1 LIIGDLH
8 IGWEAS
14 LKEHGVHIPSQTPR
28 LLERLKDI
36 VKIVDP
42 VRIVILGD
50 IKHSIA
56 KMRYMDWHD
65 IPPFFECLTRLVK
78 EVWVVPGNHDGNL
91 EALVSESVKILPVS
105 GLTYDNELGI
115 IHGHAWPKP
124 EILGCNNIIM
134 GHLHPMITLIDA
146 LGFVTTHQVWL
157 RTDSDG
163 EALARGLLKNLHIR
177 IEDDARVTIKKHFNV
192 ILGNPRCTILPSF
205 NNLLSGQAINRN
217 FADTDSRESYL
228 GPMLK
233 SGGIDLRNG
242 DVYLLDG
249 SYLGKLSLLQQ
260 LP

>member
-1 LIIGDLH
+1 MIIGDLH

-14 LKEHGVHIPSQTPR
+14 LKELGVHIPSQTPR

-42 VRIVILGD
+42 ARIIILGD

-56 KMRYMDWHD
+56 KMRSTDWHD
-65 IPPFFECLTRLVK
+65 VPLFFEALSRLVK
-78 EVWVVPGNHDGNL
+78 EVWVVLGNHDGNL

-105 GLTYDNELGI
+105 GLTFGSEVGI

-157 RTDSDG
+157 RTHSDG
-163 EALARGLLKNLHIR
+163 EALARGLLKNLQIR
-177 IEDDARVTIKKHFNV
+177 IEDDARVTMKKHFNV
-192 ILGNPRCTILPSF
+192 ILGNPRCIILPSF
-205 NNLLSGQAINRN
+205 NNLLGGQAVNRN
-217 FADTDSRESYL
+217 LGNTHSRGPYL
-228 GPMLK
+228 GPLLK
-233 SGGIDLRNG
+233 SGGIDMK
-242 DVYLLDG
+242 DSDIYLLDG
-249 SYLGKLSLLQQ
+249 LYLGKLNLLQQ
-260 LP
+260 VS